1 MQFKIDL
8 KIFLFLLL
16 FYFTNQVE
24 TYVLILIFAI
34 IHELGHLLAGL
45 LLGMKPKSLELKPY
59 GVSIS
64 FNIEPKDYN
73 RKILKG
79 NMLEIKKIIVAI
91 AGPLTNLII
100 IFITMQFELNI
111 FMGMMIVYAN
121 LLLAIFNLL
130 PICPLDGGRILKGFL
145 HIIFGKRKAEMY
157 INYISLI
164 SLIVLTFISS
174 IGVFY
179 LQNIAI
185 FLVIIVL
192 WILYIREDIIYRRK
206 NKIYN
211 LVEKSIEIDTD

>member
-24 TYVLILIFAI
+24 TYVIILVLAI
-34 IHELGHLLAGL
+34 VHEIGHLIAGL
-45 LLGMKPKSLELKPY
+45 ILGMKPKRLELKPY
-59 GVSIS
+59 GISIA

-73 RKILKG
+73 RKLLNG
-79 NMLEIKKIIVAI
+79 NILEIKKIIVAI

-111 FMGMMIVYAN
+111 FMGFMIVYAN
-121 LLLAIFNLL
+121 LLLVIFNLL
-130 PICPLDGGRILKGFL
+130 PICPLDGGRILKSFL

-164 SLIVLTFISS
+164 SLVVLTFISS

-185 FLVIIVL
+185 FLVVIVL
-192 WILYIREDIIYRRK
+192 WILYIREDIIYKRK

-211 LVEKSIEIDTD
+211 LVEKSIEIDMD